1 METNVRSLRMDWL
14 RATLI
19 AAALLAYDGRANAA
33 ETTVNIENFT
43 FEPQVLTVPVGT
55 KVVWV
60 NNDDIPHVVAEKDRK
75 FRSQALDTG
84 DSFTQTFT
92 VPGTIE
98 YYCSI
103 HPMMTGKI
111 IVAP

>member
-1 METNVRSLRMDWL
+1 MKTDMRTLRSDWL
-14 RATLI
+14 RAILI
-19 AAALLAYDGRANAA
+19 AAALLAYDGRANATEA
-33 ETTVNIENFT
+33 TVNIENFT
-43 FEPQVLTVPVGT
+43 FEPQVLTVPAGT
-55 KVVWV
+55 TVVWV
-60 NNDDIPHVVAEKDRK
+60 NNDDIPHVVAEKNRK

-92 VPGTIE
+92 IPGTIE